1 MLKIK
6 NKVQEQEQIS
16 HIVQMRTYCCIQSI
30 YARKIW
36 KHLTWSEIDNNI

>member
-16 HIVQMRTYCCIQSI
+16 HIVQTVHIVAFKVYMLEKFESI
-30 YARKIW
+30 
-36 KHLTWSEIDNNI
+36 

>member
-16 HIVQMRTYCCIQSI
+16 HIVQMRTYCCIQIYMLEKFESI
-30 YARKIW
+30 
-36 KHLTWSEIDNNI
+36 

>member
-16 HIVQMRTYCCIQSI
+16 HIVQIPVHIVAFKVYMLEKFESI
-30 YARKIW
+30 
-36 KHLTWSEIDNNI
+36 